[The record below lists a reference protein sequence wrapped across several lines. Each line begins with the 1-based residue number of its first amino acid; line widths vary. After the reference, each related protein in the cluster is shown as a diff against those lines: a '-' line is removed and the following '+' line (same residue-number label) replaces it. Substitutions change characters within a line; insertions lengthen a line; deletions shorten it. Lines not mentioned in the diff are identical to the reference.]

1 MVTRVFLGLLAAL
14 IAQAGQAEELSE
26 AAFLVDLPVVLTASR
41 LSQPLMDAPTAMTVI
56 DRPMIEASGFREI
69 ADLFRLVPGF
79 YAAYFS
85 GNQPF
90 VSNALISEY
99 ARSMQV
105 LVDGRSVYL
114 PTIGGVLWSALPLSM
129 EDIERIEVT
138 RGPNAA
144 SYGANAFTGVI
155 NIISRHPQDVAGHM
169 VKLASGDKGVRI
181 GTYRW
186 AGGEQVKNR
195 VTLEYRHDD
204 GFDGQN
210 DYLQA
215 PLFNYRGEYEA
226 DGWDSLSWQLG
237 YVGGDRGAGYWE
249 EKLDQPHN
257 KVINSHF
264 QQIDWTRRIPG
275 MGELKLGLYHNYTLV
290 RETATN
296 ALFPYKIGGTYY
308 PVPAG
313 QSINKDLMAD
323 RWNIEVQH
331 TLEPMGG
338 TRAVWGASLRQDA
351 VQSRFYFGSDDEL
364 NNHSGTLFGHLEQ
377 RFSPH
382 WLLNAGVMLEKHDIG
397 GASTSPR
404 VSLHWQP
411 SVDHAFRLS
420 LSQAKRYPVQ
430 YEENALSVLTL
441 NVSLPFPFGLTP
453 ISATLYRSSGG
464 LRPESIRSSEIG
476 YVGSYPGIHA
486 SIEAR
491 LFRWQFT
498 DLIQARQVATVYDF
512 FNRYSAT
519 LQGGDMQVKWE
530 PSERTRV
537 IANFA
542 YLHTEGN
549 NVDFAASAPMHQAG
563 LLLSQRLP
571 GNVMASMGYYWTGD
585 FVGLGEGDPL
595 NSSRRMDLKLSMPIK
610 TEGMKGDVSLVMQ
623 NLTDDYL
630 EFYRRNLFTRRG
642 YIQLKLDF

>member
-1 MVTRVFLGLLAAL
+1 MVIRVLLGLLLAT
-14 IAQAGQAEELSE
+14 IAHTSQADELSE

-41 LSQPLMDAPTAMTVI
+41 LSQPLMDAPAAMTVI

-155 NIISRHPQDVAGHM
+155 NIISRHPQDVAGRTLR
-169 VKLASGDKGVRI
+169 LASGDKGVRI
-181 GTYRW
+181 GTFRW
-186 AGGEQVKNR
+186 AGGDQVKNR
-195 VTLEYRHDD
+195 MTLEYRRDD

-210 DYLQA
+210 DYLRA

-237 YVGGDRGAGYWE
+237 YVGGDRGAGYRE
-249 EKLDQPHN
+249 ELLDQPHN
-257 KVINSHF
+257 KQINSHF
-264 QQIDWTRRIPG
+264 QQIDWMRRIPG
-275 MGELKLGLYHNYTLV
+275 LGEFKLGLYHNYTMV

-296 ALFPYKIGGTYY
+296 ALFTYGGF
-308 PVPAG
+308 PVLAG

-323 RWNIEVQH
+323 RWNIEAQH
-331 TLEPMGG
+331 TLEPRGG
-338 TRAVWGASLRQDA
+338 TRAVWGASLRKDA
-351 VQSRFYFGSDDEL
+351 VQSRFYYGSDEQL
-364 NNHSGTLFGHLEQ
+364 NNYSGTLFGHLEQ
-377 RFSPH
+377 RFSAH

-397 GASTSPR
+397 GSSTSPR
-404 VSLHWQP
+404 LSLHWQP
-411 SVDHAFRLS
+411 SANHAFRLS

-430 YEENALSVLTL
+430 YEENALSTLTL
-441 NVSLPFPFGLTP
+441 NVSVPFPPGLIPT
-453 ISATLYRSSGG
+453 SATLYRSSGG

-476 YVGSYPGIHA
+476 YVGSYPSIHA
-486 SIEAR
+486 SVEAR
-491 LFRWQFT
+491 IFRWRLT
-498 DLIQARQVATVYDF
+498 DLIQAQQVAGVYDF
-512 FNRYSAT
+512 FNRYSAI
-519 LQGGDMQVKWE
+519 LQGGDLQAQWE

-585 FVGLGEGDPL
+585 FVGMGEGDPL
-595 NSSRRMDLKLSMPIK
+595 NSSRRMDLKLSVPIK